1 MRSYAL
7 LLFTFCLLLFASAC
21 RQSAAPVSISN
32 KPVSV
37 NGIPQTNLPLPM
49 VRNIERLGWDTF
61 DGKPEKLSDF
71 KGKAVVLDF
80 WATYCPPCL
89 EEIPHLVA
97 LQNKHADLQVIGLH
111 VGGDEDRPKVPAFV
125 RKLKINYPIALPETA
140 LTEGLLGT
148 EYAIPQT
155 FVFDKNGKLIK
166 KITGFDNFKKAD
178 LDEAVQE
185 ALN

>member
-7 LLFTFCLLLFASAC
+7 LPFAFYLLLFTSAC

-32 KPVSV
+32 KPISV
-37 NGIPQTNLPLPM
+37 NGIPQTNLPLP
-49 VRNIERLGWDTF
+49 VVKNIERLGWNTL
-61 DGKPEKLSDF
+61 DGKTEKFGDL

-89 EEIPHLVA
+89 EEIPHLVE
-97 LQNKHADLQVIGLH
+97 LQNKHTDLQVIGLH

-125 RKLKINYPIALPETA
+125 QKLKINYPIALPENA
-140 LTEGLLGT
+140 LTEGLLGIDF
-148 EYAIPQT
+148 AIPQT

-166 KITGFDNFKKAD
+166 KITGFDSLRKAD
-178 LDEAVQE
+178 LDEAIQE